1 MPSFDIV
8 CELDEVNL
16 KHVVDN
22 TQREIS
28 NRFDF
33 KGIQASAELK
43 EKMVTLSTESDFQ
56 VQQMEQVFRAQS
68 ARLHLNLIGVIF
80 PEKPEHHGKMY
91 SLKIEFK
98 EGIEQDCAKKIT
110 KFLKDSKLK
119 IQSSIQGDK
128 VRITGK
134 SRDDLQETI
143 ALLKQEEFDRPLQ
156 YNNFRD

>member
-8 CELDEVNL
+8 CELDQVNL

-33 KGIQASAELK
+33 KGIHANAELK
-43 EKMVTLSTESDFQ
+43 EKTVTLTTESDFQ

-68 ARLHLNLIGVIF
+68 ARLHLNLTGVTF
-80 PEKPEHHGKMY
+80 PEEPEHSGKLY

-98 EGIEQDCAKKIT
+98 EGIDQDCAKKIT
-110 KFLKDSKLK
+110 KFLKESKLK
-119 IQSSIQGDK
+119 VQSSIQGDK
-128 VRITGK
+128 VRVTGK

-143 ALLKQEEFDRPLQ
+143 AILKKEEFDRPLQ
-156 YNNFRD
+156 FNNFRD